1 MNIIQNIKVFEK
13 NILLQKI
20 LIEKFINIIKSKN
33 ILIKQCNNIY
43 SILCNDT
50 LKSDLMDNLS
60 DIYK

>member
-1 MNIIQNIKVFEK
+1 MNIIQNIKLFEK

-43 SILCNDT
+43 LILCNDT
-50 LKSDLMDNLS
+50 LKNDLMDNLS
-60 DIYK
+60 DINK

>member
-1 MNIIQNIKVFEK
+1 MKLFEK

-33 ILIKQCNNIY
+33 IHIKQCNNIY

>member
-1 MNIIQNIKVFEK
+1 MNIIQNIKLFER

-43 SILCNDT
+43 SILCNYT

-60 DIYK
+60 DINK